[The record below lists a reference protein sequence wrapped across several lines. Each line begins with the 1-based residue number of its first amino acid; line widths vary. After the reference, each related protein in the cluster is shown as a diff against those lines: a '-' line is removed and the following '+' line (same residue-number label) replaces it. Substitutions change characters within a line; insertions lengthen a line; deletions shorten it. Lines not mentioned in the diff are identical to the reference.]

1 MISAPAQQR
10 FAAVIVNGILAGMA
24 VLALFPLVWMLSVSF
39 MAPGAASV
47 LPPPLLPEP
56 ATVANYRELF
66 ERAGMIRYL
75 ANSLFLATAV
85 TLGSLT
91 LNTMAGYA
99 FAKLHFAGRE
109 RIFSTLMAGLL
120 IPGQVA
126 MMPLFLLLKQIH
138 LVNSYGAI
146 IVPALA
152 GIFGIYLVRQ
162 YARTIPDD
170 LIEAARVD
178 GAGEFRIFATII
190 VPLLRPV
197 LASLAIFTFLGTWN
211 DFMWP
216 LVVLADDNLQTLPVA
231 LASLS
236 REHVQDNEMMMAGS
250 VLTVLPVLVLF
261 LALQKHYISGLLL
274 GSVKG

>member
-1 MISAPAQQR
+1 MNSR
-10 FAAVIVNGILAGMA
+10 LAAWIINGLLAGMA
-24 VLALFPLVWMLSVSF
+24 ALAIFPLVWMLSVSF

-47 LPPPLLPEP
+47 LPPPLLPRP
-56 ATVANYRELF
+56 ATLANYRELF
-66 ERAGMIRYL
+66 QRAGMIDYL
-75 ANSLFLATAV
+75 ANSLFLASAV

-99 FAKLHFAGRE
+99 FAKLRFAGRE

-126 MMPLFLLLKQIH
+126 MMPLFLLLKQVH
-138 LVNSYGAI
+138 LVNSYGGI

-162 YARTIPDD
+162 YVRTLPDD

-231 LASLS
+231 LAALS